1 MLIGKTKNKIWFLS
15 IISLYI
21 ILFLIGSETFM
32 ISPIL
37 PVIASDLN
45 VEIEHAAYAITAYV
59 LAYAIAA
66 PFMAYI
72 ADRIGHGIALLF
84 GVGVFMLGNIIATQS
99 VHLMDLVV
107 ARGIGGLGGAFAG
120 PAIWALIVKISPTD
134 VRSGAIGL
142 GMASFSLGQ
151 VIGVPVG
158 TLMAVSF
165 GWRTAFAAIACLS
178 AFSLLGAVI
187 TRVGAASSHAIHD
200 EQSAASENYHKG
212 ILAPWRGKK
221 TALTLI
227 TTILFQMSSLGAYS
241 YLGVIL
247 SKSGLSFGEKDLGTI
262 GIAVGIGS
270 VLGSILAGR
279 LSDQARKRALNEA
292 GRIPVW
298 SALLIASLIM
308 MTLVIE
314 NSNALSGLAAIF
326 IIVIWFISSG
336 AFVTDSQAIVT
347 GALPEARALASAW
360 NITSMY
366 IGTAMGVSLLGCF
379 TFSWGTLLGIS
390 AIPAALSIFSSIALI
405 RA

>member
-1 MLIGKTKNKIWFLS
+1 M
-15 IISLYI
+15 
-21 ILFLIGSETFM
+21 
-32 ISPIL
+32 
-37 PVIASDLN
+37 
-45 VEIEHAAYAITAYV
+45 
-59 LAYAIAA
+59 
-66 PFMAYI
+66 
-72 ADRIGHGIALLF
+72 
-84 GVGVFMLGNIIATQS
+84 
-99 VHLMDLVV
+99 
-107 ARGIGGLGGAFAG
+107 
-120 PAIWALIVKISPTD
+120 
-134 VRSGAIGL
+134 
-142 GMASFSLGQ
+142 
-151 VIGVPVG
+151 
-158 TLMAVSF
+158 
-165 GWRTAFAAIACLS
+165 
-178 AFSLLGAVI
+178 GAVI
-187 TRVGAASSHAIHD
+187 TRVGAASSHAIHG
-200 EQSAASENYHKG
+200 EQNAASENYHKG

-247 SKSGLSFGEKDLGTI
+247 SKSDLSFGEKDLGTI

-308 MTLVIE
+308 MTLAIE

-326 IIVIWFISSG
+326 IIFIWFISSG

-405 RA
+405 RVSGAK